1 MKSVIALA
9 AAVASSLVLSAAS
22 PAPQTAQIAYDFKM
36 TSIDG
41 KPMPISAYKGKVLLV
56 VNTASM
62 CGYTPQYE
70 GLQALQDKYKGQGF
84 TVIGVPS
91 GDFDQELESD
101 KEIKTF
107 CESKFGIKFPMSAK
121 SIVTGEKAVPFYRW
135 AAATLG
141 PDKSPKWNFHKYL
154 VGRDGKLIASFPS
167 KTSPGSPELNGA
179 VMQAI
184 AVKG

>member
-1 MKSVIALA
+1 MLKPVFAIA
-9 AAVASSLVLSAAS
+9 AALSMMAVLGAAS
-22 PAPQTAQIAYDFKM
+22 PALQTAFDFRM
-36 TSIDG
+36 TTIDG
-41 KPMPISAYKGKVLLV
+41 RPMPLSAYKGKVLLV

-70 GLQALQDKYKGQGF
+70 GLQALQDKYRGQGF

-91 GDFDQELESD
+91 SDFDQELESD

-107 CESKFGIKFPMSAK
+107 CESKFGIKFPMSTK
-121 SIVTGEKAVPFYRW
+121 SVVIGDKAAPFYRW

-141 PDKSPKWNFHKYL
+141 ADKAPKWNFHKYL
-154 VGRDGKLIASFPS
+154 VGRDGKLIAAFPS
-167 KTSPGSPELNGA
+167 KVTPGSPELTGA
-179 VMQAI
+179 VTQAI

>member
-1 MKSVIALA
+1 MFKPVL
-9 AAVASSLVLSAAS
+9 AVAATFAATMALGAVS
-22 PAPQTAQIAYDFKM
+22 PAPQTAFDFKM
-36 TSIDG
+36 TTIDG
-41 KPMPISAYKGKVLLV
+41 KPMPLSAYKGKVLLV

-91 GDFDQELESD
+91 SDFDQELESD

-107 CESKFGIKFPMSAK
+107 CESKFGIKFPMSTK
-121 SIVTGEKAVPFYRW
+121 SAVTGAKAVPFYRW

-141 PDKSPKWNFHKYL
+141 PDRTPKWNFHKYL
-154 VGRDGKLIASFPS
+154 VGRDGKLIAAYPS
-167 KTSPGSPELNGA
+167 KVTPGSAELTGA
-179 VMQAI
+179 VTQAI
-184 AVKG
+184 AAKG